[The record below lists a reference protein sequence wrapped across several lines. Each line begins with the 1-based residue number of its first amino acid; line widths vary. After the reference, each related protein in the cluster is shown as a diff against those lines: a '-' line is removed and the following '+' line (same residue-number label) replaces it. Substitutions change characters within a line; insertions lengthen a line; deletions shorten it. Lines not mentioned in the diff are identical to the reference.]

1 MGLNK
6 KAHTAAELII
16 QPRGPTMLRSKSY
29 TLNIKVDIIYAP
41 LLQADIICFESLPP
55 RNPWCL
61 DTSIIRDYKSRESY
75 AAWDDAGGPHKQPAS
90 PVSSTQKWT
99 QGTGANLD
107 QHILHSVQTW
117 FAHLKRSYFLA
128 AEVDLELRVWAH
140 LLLFVHTR
148 GLTRA
153 ITKTSLWIGGL
164 IVTGGIAFAIRKLF
178 SLYEENFS

>member
-29 TLNIKVDIIYAP
+29 SLNIKVGIIYAL

-75 AAWDDAGGPHKQPAS
+75 AAWDDAGGPHKHPAS

-128 AEVDLELRVWAH
+128 AEEKEL
-140 LLLFVHTR
+140 
-148 GLTRA
+148 GEP
-153 ITKTSLWIGGL
+153 KTS
-164 IVTGGIAFAIRKLF
+164 
-178 SLYEENFS
+178 